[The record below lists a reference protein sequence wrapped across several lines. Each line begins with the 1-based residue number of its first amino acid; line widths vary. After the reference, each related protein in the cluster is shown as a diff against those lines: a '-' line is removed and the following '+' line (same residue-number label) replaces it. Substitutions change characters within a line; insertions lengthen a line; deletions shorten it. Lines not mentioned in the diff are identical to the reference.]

1 MAPMT
6 LPTFPDSL
14 VQRDAG
20 GRILLLVLDGVGGLP
35 GSDHGQT
42 ELEAARTPNLDRL
55 AAGSSLGMHHP
66 VAPGV
71 TPGSGPGH
79 LSLFGY
85 DPLVHQVGRGALS
98 ALGVGFE
105 LRAGDLALRLNLAT
119 IDAEGRVV
127 DRRAG
132 RPSDEEALQVV
143 RRLREGVRLKNER
156 IEFFLEHEK
165 EHRVVLIFRGGRL
178 GEKLRDTD
186 PQEVGVPPLTPRAF
200 RPDPDPASENTV
212 RVLRDFLDEA
222 RKILKD
228 EPVMN
233 GLLAR
238 GFARY
243 EGFPSFEDRFGL
255 RGAVHARYPMYRG
268 VARLVGM
275 EVTGTPSTDEEAV
288 GLVERHFSEYDFHFL
303 HYKAPDAR
311 GEDGD
316 FAGKVEALEAADAWI
331 PRLRDLEPDVL
342 VVTGDHSTPATMGI
356 HSWHAVPLLIHS
368 RWARPTA
375 EAFGEGA
382 CRTGDL
388 GTIEG
393 RHIMSLAL
401 AHAGRLKKFGA

>member
-1 MAPMT
+1 MT

-14 VQRDAG
+14 VQRGAD

-35 GSDHGQT
+35 GDEQGRT
-42 ELEAARTPNLDRL
+42 ELEAARTPNLDQL
-55 AAGSSLGMHHP
+55 AAESSLGMHHP

-105 LRAGDLALRLNLAT
+105 LLPGDLALRLNLAT
-119 IDAEGRVV
+119 LDEEGRIV

-132 RPSDEEALQVV
+132 RPSDEDALRIV
-143 RRLREGVRLKNER
+143 RRLRDGVRLRSER
-156 IEFFLEHEK
+156 TEFFLLPEK

-178 GEKLRDTD
+178 GEKLRETD
-186 PQEVGVPPLTPRAF
+186 PQEVGVPPRTPKAF
-200 RPDPDPASENTV
+200 RPDPDPASETTV
-212 RVLRDFLDEA
+212 RVLRDFLEQA
-222 RKILKD
+222 REILKE

-238 GFARY
+238 GYARY

-275 EVTGTPSTDEEAV
+275 EVTGAPSTDEEAV
-288 GLVERHFSEYDFHFL
+288 GLVERHFGEYDFHFL

-316 FAGKVEALEAADAWI
+316 FEGKVKALEAADAWI
-331 PRLRDLEPDVL
+331 PRLRALEPDVI
-342 VVTGDHSTPATMGI
+342 VVTGDHSTPATMKI

-375 EAFGEGA
+375 GAFGEGT
-382 CRTGDL
+382 CRGGDL

-401 AHAGRLKKFGA
+401 AHAGRLRKFGA